1 MSEGRAPARW
11 GAVRVVVLAALLA
24 GWAQVQSA
32 LPNVDA
38 AALAALPDGSNS
50 VQLAALQAETARLD
64 AVAAGAVVSATL
76 RTDVNATWQ
85 AEAAGAT
92 PAGWNASLGA
102 ITLSTQWNVVPAGPT
117 YDAAQRAERAYG
129 LALAALAEARRDAV
143 LEALDQVV
151 ALERLRAQ
159 GALAEAR
166 LDLARRTRDTVAEQ
180 VAAGAATPHAL
191 AEAELTVAQAE
202 GDQSAVQ
209 ADEAAARLAFE
220 RTFGVP
226 VEAVWAPDEDPLAN
240 VAVDV
245 PVPLSP
251 SAAEI
256 DAAVAASDR
265 VAEAT
270 RALDDAE
277 VALARARRD
286 AGVTASLTA
295 RATVAGDGGRY
306 ALGAAWDTRSLQ
318 PSADLSIDAWN
329 AASPQTSLALGAS
342 FSVPLG
348 AANSA
353 GVAQAEVAVEVART
367 RLEQARWTATTELEA
382 LLRAVDQAERALGIA
397 IDRLA
402 IRTTTLTS
410 VRVRADLGAAS
421 PLDLRRAELDVLDAS
436 LAVVRAQDDARDAR
450 TRTELAL
457 GLVPTDAWLAAAL
470 SAALAAEPMEVP

>member
-1 MSEGRAPARW
+1 MSEGRAL
-11 GAVRVVVLAALLA
+11 VRVLVLVALLA
-24 GWAQVQSA
+24 GWTALAQSA

-38 AALAALPDGSNS
+38 AALAALPNGSSS
-50 VQLAALQAETARLD
+50 VQLAALQAENARLD
-64 AVAAGAVVSATL
+64 AVAAGAIVSATL

-102 ITLSTQWNVVPAGPT
+102 LTLSTQWNVVPAGPT
-117 YDAAQRAERAYG
+117 YDAAQRAERSYV

-143 LEALDQVV
+143 LDALEQVV
-151 ALERLRAQ
+151 ALERLRTQ
-159 GALAEAR
+159 GALAEER

-180 VAAGAATPHAL
+180 VAAGAATAHAL
-191 AEAELTVAQAE
+191 AEAELSVAQAE
-202 GDQSAVQ
+202 GDRIAAQ

-226 VEAVWAPDEDPLAN
+226 VEVVWAPAEDPLAD
-240 VAVDV
+240 VAVDA
-245 PVPLSP
+245 PVPWSP
-251 SAAEI
+251 TAAEV

-265 VAEAT
+265 VEEAT

-318 PSADLSIDAWN
+318 PSADLSIDPWN
-329 AASPQTSLALGAS
+329 AASTQTSLAIGAS
-342 FSVPLG
+342 FSVPIG
-348 AANSA
+348 AATAA
-353 GVAQAEVAVEVART
+353 GVAQAEVAVELART

-382 LLRAVDQAERALGIA
+382 LLRAVDQAERALGIT

-402 IRTTTLTS
+402 LRTTTLTS
-410 VRVRADLGAAS
+410 VRVRAELGAAS
-421 PLDLRRAELDVLDAS
+421 PLDLRRAELDALDAS
-436 LAVVRAQDDARDAR
+436 LAVARAQDDVRGARSRA
-450 TRTELAL
+450 ELAL
-457 GLVPTDAWLAAAL
+457 GIVPTDAWLSAAL
-470 SAALAAEPMEVP
+470 TAALAAELMEVP